1 MTFPALRRR
10 VAAFFVVLLCL
21 LTVCPGA
28 AQAISTPDIQ
38 ATAVYLGDPETG
50 LPLYEKNAEEKRYP
64 ASTTKIMTALIVL
77 ENVDD
82 LEQKVTVTQEDFNA
96 VEADSSKAGFVVG
109 EEVSI
114 MDLLYGLLLPS
125 GNEAANTLARVVAG
139 DVPTFVEKMNARATD
154 LGCTGT
160 HFANPNGLHDDN
172 HYTTAHDLF
181 RITQEAMKNETFC
194 DIVSTA
200 QKNLAPSNKA
210 AEHPNGKNLYLLT
223 TNQLILSRNSPYYY
237 AYATGVKTGHT
248 SQAGYCL
255 VASAEKKGSE
265 LISVMLGCEKPQG
278 SAQPLTYDETKK
290 LFDWAYE
297 NYQSKTL
304 ISQGTEIQEVPIR
317 LSTEANKLMLVA
329 GSDLTATVPKDLT
342 AADFEQSITVKED
355 LVAPVTKGD
364 KLGTLSLSLNGV
376 TYGSIDLVA
385 LNDVSMSEV
394 LYYAYLLENF
404 FSTPLFK
411 LILLVIILLFILY
424 ITFYIIRARRKRQ
437 KRRQMMRSKYA
448 RMEQYERQQHR
459 DDDPRR

>member
-1 MTFPALRRR
+1 MTFPALRRHI
-10 VAAFFVVLLCL
+10 AAFFVVLLCL
-21 LTVCPGA
+21 PLFCSGT
-28 AQAISTPDIQ
+28 AQAIPTPDIQ

-64 ASTTKIMTALIVL
+64 ASTTKVMTALVVL
-77 ENVDD
+77 ENVQD
-82 LEQKVTVTQEDFNA
+82 LTQKVTVAPEDFNGVA
-96 VEADSSKAGFVVG
+96 ADASKAGFVVG

-114 MDLLYGLLLPS
+114 MDLLYGLMLPS

-139 DVPTFVEKMNARATD
+139 DVPAFVDKMNARATD

-160 HFANPNGLHDDN
+160 HFTNPNGLHDDN

-181 RITQEAMKNETFC
+181 RMTQEAMKNETFR

-200 QKNLAPSNKA
+200 QKNLPPSNKA

-223 TNQLILSRNSPYYY
+223 TNQLILSRHSPYFYP
-237 AYATGVKTGHT
+237 YATGVKTGHT
-248 SQAGYCL
+248 SEAGYCL
-255 VASAEKKGSE
+255 IASAEKKGSE
-265 LISVMLGCEKPQG
+265 LISVMLGCERPKG
-278 SAQPLTYDETKK
+278 AAQPVTFAETKE

-304 ISQGTEIQEVPIR
+304 IEQGTEIQEVPIR

-329 GSDLTATVPKDLT
+329 GSDLSATVPKDATL
-342 AADFEQSITVKED
+342 DQFEQSITVKED

-364 KLGTLSLSLNGV
+364 KLGTLSLSLGGV

-385 LNDVSMSEV
+385 LHDVSMSEV

-411 LILLVIILLFILY
+411 LILLVVLLLFVLY
-424 ITFYIIRARRKRQ
+424 ITCYIIRARRKRQ
-437 KRRQMMRSKYA
+437 KRRQMMKSKYA
-448 RMEQYERQQHR
+448 RMEQYERERQHR
-459 DDDPRR
+459 DE

>member
-82 LEQKVTVTQEDFNA
+82 LEQKVTVTQEDFNG

-125 GNEAANTLARVVAG
+125 GNEAANTLARVVSG

>member
-28 AQAISTPDIQ
+28 AQAISTPEIQ
-38 ATAVYLGDPETG
+38 AAAVYLGDPETG

-82 LEQKVTVTQEDFNA
+82 LEQKVTVTQEDFNG

-200 QKNLAPSNKA
+200 QQNLAPSNKA
-210 AEHPNGKNLYLLT
+210 AEPPHG
-223 TNQLILSRNSPYYY
+223 
-237 AYATGVKTGHT
+237 
-248 SQAGYCL
+248 
-255 VASAEKKGSE
+255 
-265 LISVMLGCEKPQG
+265 
-278 SAQPLTYDETKK
+278 
-290 LFDWAYE
+290 
-297 NYQSKTL
+297 KTL
-304 ISQGTEIQEVPIR
+304 
-317 LSTEANKLMLVA
+317 
-329 GSDLTATVPKDLT
+329 
-342 AADFEQSITVKED
+342 
-355 LVAPVTKGD
+355 
-364 KLGTLSLSLNGV
+364 
-376 TYGSIDLVA
+376 
-385 LNDVSMSEV
+385 
-394 LYYAYLLENF
+394 
-404 FSTPLFK
+404 
-411 LILLVIILLFILY
+411 
-424 ITFYIIRARRKRQ
+424 
-437 KRRQMMRSKYA
+437 
-448 RMEQYERQQHR
+448 
-459 DDDPRR
+459 